1 MSNPEKTMRVLQ
13 KLEHVGFS
21 IAIDDFGTG
30 FSSLSYLKRINAK
43 VLKIDKSFIESLATS
58 IHDKMIVKSVVDL
71 AQNLGLSVVA
81 EGVETEEQRRY
92 LEE

>member
-1 MSNPEKTMRVLQ
+1 
-13 KLEHVGFS
+13 
-21 IAIDDFGTG
+21 
-30 FSSLSYLKRINAK
+30 SYLKRINAK

-92 LEE
+92 LEEVGCDMVQGYYYSRPLTAEELIRKFTFKTLLKE